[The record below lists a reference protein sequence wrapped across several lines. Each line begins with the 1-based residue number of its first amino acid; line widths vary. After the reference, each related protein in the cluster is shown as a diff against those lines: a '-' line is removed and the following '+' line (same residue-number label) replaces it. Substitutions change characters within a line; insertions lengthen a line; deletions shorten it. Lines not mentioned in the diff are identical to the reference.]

1 MRLPI
6 RRSTHST
13 NISMVVLPSS
23 PRRASLRSFW
33 ITLCLLGSVGLGT
46 MAWANARLLFS
57 SMSMMV
63 VLLLLGL
70 AMPELLRGPYRAW
83 NRFGCF
89 YGNMA
94 EHLLLRI
101 CYWTVIVPV
110 GWTETSLRLKR
121 PEPGES
127 LWVPAQSLPP
137 SLYRQLY
144 SSPGPAANGR
154 SWISSYIAWA
164 WSSNQRWLL
173 ALLPF
178 LYMLAELKE
187 EEEAVV
193 RESIYTLF

>member
-1 MRLPI
+1 
-6 RRSTHST
+6 
-13 NISMVVLPSS
+13 MVVLPSP

-33 ITLCLLGSVGLGT
+33 ITLCLFGSVGLGT

-57 SMSMMV
+57 SMSVMV

-70 AMPELLRGPYRAW
+70 AMPEWLRKPYRAW
-83 NRFGCF
+83 NRFGRL

-94 EHLLLRI
+94 ERLLLRI
-101 CYWTVIVPV
+101 SYWTVIVPV
-110 GWTETSLRLKR
+110 GWTATSLRLKR

-127 LWVPAQSLPP
+127 LWVPARSLPP
-137 SLYRQLY
+137 SQYQQLY
-144 SSPGPAANGR
+144 SGPGPAAKGG
-154 SWISSYIAWA
+154 SWMSSYMAWA
-164 WSSNQRWLL
+164 WSSNRRWLL